1 MFAYTIYVLYL
12 CSVKRNINTQ
22 DNITESLKLVKV
34 LAQIT
39 DLQIN

>member
-22 DNITESLKLVKV
+22 DNITEPFMLVKA

>member
-1 MFAYTIYVLYL
+1 MFAYTICALYL

-22 DNITESLKLVKV
+22 DNITEPLKLVKA
-34 LAQIT
+34 LARKK

>member
-12 CSVKRNINTQ
+12 CSVKRNINIR
-22 DNITESLKLVKV
+22 DNIIEPFMLVKV

>member
-1 MFAYTIYVLYL
+1 M
-12 CSVKRNINTQ
+12 
-22 DNITESLKLVKV
+22 LVKV

>member
-1 MFAYTIYVLYL
+1 MFAYTICKYYL

-22 DNITESLKLVKV
+22 DNITEPLKLVKV

>member
-22 DNITESLKLVKV
+22 DNITEPFMLVKA
-34 LAQIT
+34 LARKK
-39 DLQIN
+39 DLQII